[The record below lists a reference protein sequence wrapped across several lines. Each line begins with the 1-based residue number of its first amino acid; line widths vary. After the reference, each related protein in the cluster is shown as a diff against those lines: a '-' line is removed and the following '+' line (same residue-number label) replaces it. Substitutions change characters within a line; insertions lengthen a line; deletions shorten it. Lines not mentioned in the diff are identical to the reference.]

1 MRAGRFRRGR
11 VAAFVTGLLAVLTV
25 SVFGSSAAQAS
36 LTFVNRTTADGL
48 GANGVRTIFV
58 DGQNV
63 YVGTNSGLS
72 ISTDGGVTFTN
83 RTTAAGLGDN
93 TIDGIWA
100 SGTTVYA
107 ATGSGLSVSTDG
119 GQTFVNNNLGGG
131 MNAAVKA
138 ASQVGQNLYVATVA
152 GLNVSTDGGQSF
164 TLLRSDA
171 FGGSA
176 SDAFIPDVQ
185 AVGSTVYVAVYYLN
199 NFAISGGIFKSTDSG
214 VSFSATGAPSGNWVS
229 VFVDG
234 SNVYATDSS
243 NQLFVS
249 TDGGATFA
257 QWSLPGVA
265 VSNVWASGVNVYLS
279 TDGGLMSSTDGGQ
292 SFTTYTTSDG
302 LGADQVYGGV
312 SSNGTAVFA
321 GTQGGLSIGTSPT
334 PTVTAVSPTSGPEAG
349 GTLITITG
357 TNFAAGATVT
367 VGGAA
372 CTGVTVVSTTSITCT
387 TAVGTAGTA
396 SVVVTSN
403 GLSNAANTLFTYN
416 APPPPP
422 PPPAAP
428 VTTAPPTTA
437 PPATLPN
444 VPALINTDNQST
456 LTQSPGG
463 ATAIVNGEV
472 VAVEVEAPADLPAA
486 QKDPEDRS
494 PAEVAALQ
502 DAAES
507 LIDEL
512 NDVAGGNSGLS
523 VVPSPTGASITGLM
537 NVPVPIENT
546 VIVKTDDQSTVF
558 AALNQDGS
566 VTEVQPGAQIE
577 VLGNGQVGVAA
588 FGLTPGETVE
598 FVLMSTPTLLG
609 RFEVDAQGG
618 IKAQAQLPSSVGTGS
633 HTLVVAS
640 PTVKASLGLKIG
652 TPAAPMLPV
661 TGGDAGDLA
670 PVMLLLAVG
679 AVLVIV
685 SRRRITLVP

>member
-1 MRAGRFRRGR
+1 MRSGPFRRVPAVIL
-11 VAAFVTGLLAVLTV
+11 VAGLFAMLCV
-25 SVFGSSAAQAS
+25 SVLGSVSVQAS

-58 DGQNV
+58 DGQRV
-63 YVGTNSGLS
+63 YVGTSSGLAVS
-72 ISTDGGVTFTN
+72 IDGGQAFDN
-83 RTTAAGLGDN
+83 QTTADGLGSN

-100 SGTTVYA
+100 SGQVVYA

-119 GQTFVNNNLGGG
+119 GQTFTNNNMGGG

-152 GLNVSTDGGQSF
+152 GLNVSTDGGQTF
-164 TLLRSDA
+164 TLLQSSA

-176 SDAFIPDVQ
+176 SDAFVSDVQ
-185 AVGSTVYVAVYYLN
+185 AVGSTVYASVYYLN
-199 NFAISGGIFKSTDSG
+199 GFTASGGIFKSTDSG
-214 VSFSATGAPSGNWVS
+214 VTFSATGAPSGNWIN

-234 SNVYATDSS
+234 TNVYATDAS

-249 TDGGATFA
+249 NDGGASFA
-257 QWSLPGVA
+257 QWSLPGF
-265 VSNVWASGVNVYLS
+265 SPNNVWASGSNVYVS
-279 TDGGLMSSTDGGQ
+279 TDGGVKASTDGGQ
-292 SFTTYTTSDG
+292 NFTTYTTSDG
-302 LGADQVYGGV
+302 LGANGVYGGV

-321 GTQGGLSIGTSPT
+321 GTQGGLSIGSAPA
-334 PTVTAVSPTSGPEAG
+334 PTVTAANPTSGPAAG
-349 GTLITITG
+349 GTAVTITG

-372 CTGVTVVSTTSITCT
+372 CTGVTVVSATSITCT
-387 TAVGTAGTA
+387 TPAGSAGTA
-396 SVVVTSN
+396 SVVVTSG
-403 GLSNAANTLFTYN
+403 GLSNAANTLFTYD
-416 APPPPP
+416 APPPP

-428 VTTAPPTTA
+428 VTTAPTT
-437 PPATLPN
+437 TLPN
-444 VPALINTDNQST
+444 VPVFVDPDNQAD
-456 LTQSPGG
+456 LTRAPGS

-472 VAVEVEAPADLPAA
+472 VDVEIEAPADLPAA

-494 PAEVAALQ
+494 PAEAAALQ

-507 LIDEL
+507 LVDEL
-512 NDVAGGNSGLS
+512 NEVAGGNSGLT
-523 VVPSPTGASITGLM
+523 VVPSPTGASISGLL

-566 VTEVQPGAQIE
+566 VTEVEPGAQIE

-609 RFEVDAQGG
+609 RFEVDAKGG

-652 TPAAPMLPV
+652 TPAAPTLPV

-670 PVMLLLAVG
+670 PVLLLLAVG

>member
-1 MRAGRFRRGR
+1 MAVTA
-11 VAAFVTGLLAVLTV
+11 VASAAQIPIVAVATSNQTWTITVSGDCENGAAVSDWQTVTGRDPRNALVLPSFAPGDTLRVVNQCDVPQSSPNNYVGELVLFDYPAAWSNPIMPPVVGSPTFSDGASWNVAPTVNDYSSGTINNGEHVDIVLGATTSEWIFERFIAAWVGGSGIFGGGAWYGKFAVLTPLDITV
-25 SVFGSSAAQAS
+25 AQNSVTQVFGATTSA
-36 LTFVNRTTADGL
+36 
-48 GANGVRTIFV
+48 
-58 DGQNV
+58 
-63 YVGTNSGLS
+63 
-72 ISTDGGVTFTN
+72 ISTIT
-83 RTTAAGLGDN
+83 
-93 TIDGIWA
+93 
-100 SGTTVYA
+100 
-107 ATGSGLSVSTDG
+107 LSYS
-119 GQTFVNNNLGGG
+119 
-131 MNAAVKA
+131 
-138 ASQVGQNLYVATVA
+138 
-152 GLNVSTDGGQSF
+152 
-164 TLLRSDA
+164 
-171 FGGSA
+171 
-176 SDAFIPDVQ
+176 
-185 AVGSTVYVAVYYLN
+185 
-199 NFAISGGIFKSTDSG
+199 
-214 VSFSATGAPSGNWVS
+214 
-229 VFVDG
+229 
-234 SNVYATDSS
+234 
-243 NQLFVS
+243 
-249 TDGGATFA
+249 
-257 QWSLPGVA
+257 
-265 VSNVWASGVNVYLS
+265 
-279 TDGGLMSSTDGGQ
+279 
-292 SFTTYTTSDG
+292 G
-302 LGADQVYGGV
+302 LGADGRILVDQTFPLPPGLSFSSQQVSGAYTSPATIDGTPTADGTYV
-312 SSNGTAVFA
+312 VKFLAYNGTTGNFFDLSGNSLQIIVGPVISPATQTVSGQA
-321 GTQGGLSIGTSPT
+321 GTAIASTTAFTASSFSGSVSYAVTGQTPLPAGLTLNASTGVISGT
-334 PTVTAVSPTSGPEAG
+334 PTATSTDTVTIEA
-349 GTLITITG
+349 TDG
-357 TNFAAGATVT
+357 TNTATATVT
-367 VGGAA
+367 FAITAA
-372 CTGVTVVSTTSITCT
+372 P
-387 TAVGTAGTA
+387 A
-396 SVVVTSN
+396 
-403 GLSNAANTLFTYN
+403 
-416 APPPPP
+416 PPP

-486 QKDPEDRS
+486 QKDPEDRG

-640 PTVKASLGLKIG
+640 PSVKASLGLRIG
-652 TPAAPMLPV
+652 TPAAPTLPV
-661 TGGDAGDLA
+661 TGGDVGDLA
-670 PVMLLLAVG
+670 PVLLLLAVG